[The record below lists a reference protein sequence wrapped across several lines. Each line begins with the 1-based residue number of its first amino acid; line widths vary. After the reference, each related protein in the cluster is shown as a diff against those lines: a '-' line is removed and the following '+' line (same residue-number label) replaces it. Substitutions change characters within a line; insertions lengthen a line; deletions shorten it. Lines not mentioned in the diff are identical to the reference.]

1 MTLFVS
7 RHNNQPTGMSVE
19 LEEAVT
25 DTSFYAD
32 AFRSDNTVPS
42 GWSFKGTLAS
52 GKRFVLQCPQGYQY
66 RSRSDAFEKMIISG
80 RYSDN
85 DIFAMK
91 SCLKH
96 EGWEDTEALPE
107 GWKLKRGTDSKFRTL
122 VMEQGGRRFNS
133 ATKALEFVNTH
144 SKYYTKDVFDKL
156 NLISQNSKQR
166 ADKGQ
171 RDVLKIA
178 ETRTLHQENI
188 KTDPNHCS
196 LQQTPPI
203 NEIQKKERDKGSC
216 MKWKSDETL
225 YPSGW
230 MFGTENS
237 KRALVSFKSPEGSFF
252 KSSTRALRFMI
263 ESKYP
268 ESEILKMRR
277 AMQQE
282 GWEEKDSLPEGWL
295 FRKRKNGKR
304 TMRNEFCDSQG
315 RYLRSGAE
323 ILTYSKFYT
332 QDVVEKLQNFLGINR
347 SSQNMDASFEQQS
360 IKTEPH
366 QVSLQQTQSIEN
378 MKESRKSFDWVSDET
393 LYPFGWKYKIMEKI
407 EKGKSSYYH
416 RLMSPSGKHFN
427 GVRVALAHMIQNNF
441 PELDISIMRAAML
454 ENRWKFHDN
463 LPQNWLY
470 RSRPKATLFVD
481 ATGRLFE
488 GKEAALKSLTKED
501 DITKLKDFQAPE
513 FLQKKLQTRD

>member
-1 MTLFVS
+1 
-7 RHNNQPTGMSVE
+7 MSVE
-19 LEEAVT
+19 LEEAIT
-25 DTSFYAD
+25 DTSGFAD
-32 AFRSDNTVPS
+32 AFRSDHTVPP

-52 GKRFVLQCPQGYQY
+52 RKRFTLQCPQGFQY

-80 RYSDN
+80 RYSDH
-85 DIFAMK
+85 DILAMM

-96 EGWEDTEALPE
+96 EGWEDTEGLPE
-107 GWKLKRGTDSKFRTL
+107 GWKLKRRSDSKTSTF
-122 VMEQGGRRFNS
+122 VMEQGGRKFTS
-133 ATKALEFVNTH
+133 ATKALDFVNTH
-144 SKYYTKDVFDKL
+144 SKYYTQDVFDKL
-156 NLISQNSKQR
+156 RNLISQNSKQE
-166 ADKGQ
+166 ADESHKNI
-171 RDVLKIA
+171 LKIA

-188 KTDPNHCS
+188 KTDPDYCS

-203 NEIQKKERDKGSC
+203 NEIQKKKRKSESC

-252 KSSTRALRFMI
+252 KSSTKALRFMI

-268 ESEILKMRR
+268 ESEIVKMRR

-282 GWEEKDSLPEGWL
+282 GWEENDSLPEGWL
-295 FRKRKNGKR
+295 FRKKKNGMR
-304 TMRNEFCDSQG
+304 QMRNEFCDSQG
-315 RYLRSGAE
+315 RFLRSSGE
-323 ILTYSKFYT
+323 VFTYSKYYT
-332 QDVVEKLQNFLGINR
+332 QDVVDKLQNFLGINR
-347 SSQNMDASFEQQS
+347 NMDTSCEQQS

-366 QVSLQQTQSIEN
+366 QVSLRQTQSIKN
-378 MKESRKSFDWVSDET
+378 MKESRKSFDWVSSET
-393 LYPFGWKYKIMEKI
+393 LYPFGWKYTVMEKI
-407 EKGKSSYYH
+407 VKGKSSYHH
-416 RLMSPSGKHFN
+416 RLMSPSGKQFN
-427 GVRVALAHMIQNNF
+427 GVRVALVHMIQNNF

-470 RSRPKATLFVD
+470 RSRPKVTLFVD